1 MSDLYL
7 DADWTPAELEERERM
22 AEEYS
27 RRCYV
32 SRRARVRRF
41 GTMVER
47 ALFGSVLFFLWVCV
61 LALLI
66 GGC

>member
-1 MSDLYL
+1 MNNLYL
-7 DADWTPAELEERERM
+7 DAEWSPAEMHERERI
-22 AEEYS
+22 AEAYS

-32 SRRARVRRF
+32 RRRAKARRF
-41 GTMVER
+41 GMMVER
-47 ALFGSVLFFLWVCV
+47 VLFGSVLFFLWACV

>member
-41 GTMVER
+41 GTMVSGR
-47 ALFGSVLFFLWVCV
+47 CLALFCFSCGSVCWPC
-61 LALLI
+61 
-66 GGC
+66 